1 MLCIFC
7 QQQSK
12 IHVLSA
18 SPDLHSSF
26 YLCLLPQA
34 RTSDLTY
41 DVGVEVDYFEY
52 ISLWGSFFFVGKKTV
67 CSQCRLGRLFA
78 FSHFPC
84 PRASIATLKR
94 SGVLP
99 LGGTLVQN
107 IVLTKSPILTKTRCS
122 PTWLWKLLKTLVWKP
137 LWVQVFSHLADRN
150 FIIRKVT
157 QAILTVNWT
166 SLSFHHD
173 HNTHH

>member
-1 MLCIFC
+1 MLCVFY

-52 ISLWGSFFFVGKKTV
+52 ISFRGSFSLLGKKLCALNADSADCLHFHTSHV
-67 CSQCRLGRLFA
+67 LEPQSQ
-78 FSHFPC
+78 H
-84 PRASIATLKR
+84 
-94 SGVLP
+94 
-99 LGGTLVQN
+99 
-107 IVLTKSPILTKTRCS
+107 
-122 PTWLWKLLKTLVWKP
+122 
-137 LWVQVFSHLADRN
+137 
-150 FIIRKVT
+150 
-157 QAILTVNWT
+157 
-166 SLSFHHD
+166 
-173 HNTHH
+173 